1 MHNTEILELCVAF
14 QENKA
19 NIKKLFETTCLAAQ
33 TLQAIPQAQTQ
44 VQPTVENLKQTLNAI
59 CEYLKR
65 ETLRSSNRNHIKK
78 VTLHDGVNLVNLA
91 LSIKSLTLDEEIL
104 QIVSDLQAFIKKV
117 ASELTSKSG
126 PDGSDGSDGC
136 LKAKVTYILK
146 QRDLNNIDESDSTK
160 KYLQDIETW
169 DSNHEKTVA
178 EIASKEL
185 HLCGLNPIQTGIYF
199 ETFVGVYLHESVSVK
214 KFSVPQDASKTATD
228 VFQKELKCWKEL
240 SSKRFVQTLIGFV
253 PVPALE
259 PKLVAEFCPW
269 QIDEYIKKHP
279 KQVFRALFQLAS
291 GIEQIHGTKIDGKFF
306 ICHKDLAPRNVLVR
320 VNGTIAISDFGM
332 SRQTANEI
340 SRCTTVDN
348 NGPKPP
354 LNYASP
360 EVVTSPSPVNSAADI
375 WSLGMI
381 AYALLTKCEPYA
393 GKTDEEIKDN
403 FFSAKIQLPQG
414 LTKRAENKIF
424 GDCSLQPLW
433 SLIDLCLV
441 TTPKGRITATQMKAV
456 LKDVYKSEIEILAA
470 KFELVK
476 LPDRLSQ
483 LPDWFAPPSS
493 SLNKV
498 PLVVE
503 GVDLADTQVN
513 LS

>member
-1 MHNTEILELCVAF
+1 MASKKVAADI
-14 QENKA
+14 NK
-19 NIKKLFETTCLAAQ
+19 FTQ
-33 TLQAIPQAQTQ
+33 TLH
-44 VQPTVENLKQTLNAI
+44 E
-59 CEYLKR
+59 
-65 ETLRSSNRNHIKK
+65 S
-78 VTLHDGVNLVNLA
+78 VNLLNLA
-91 LSIKSLTLDEEIL
+91 LSIKSLNLNEKTL
-104 QIVSDLQAFIKKV
+104 QSVFDLQAFIEKV
-117 ASELTSKSG
+117 ASEVTSKSR

-185 HLCGLNPIQTGIYF
+185 HLCGLSPIQTGIYF

-214 KFSVPQDASKTATD
+214 KFSVPQDASKKAKNI
-228 VFQKELKCWKEL
+228 FQKELKCWKEL

-332 SRQTANEI
+332 SRQAANEI
-340 SRCTTVDN
+340 SIWTTVDN
-348 NGPKPP
+348 SGPKPP

-470 KFELVK
+470 KFEPVK
-476 LPDRLSQ
+476 LPDRLTQ

-493 SLNKV
+493 SLNKIEWLDKFNSKWIEKKTDKKFREDVLNMCDSFHGTEMSVESIVICLLV

-513 LS
+513 LT